1 MEQRILIYGARD
13 GGTGLR
19 HGIGIADSLT
29 RRLPEAVILLLASG
43 NPEWMALPERLLF
56 VPLPL
61 DGHRRQPRSQ
71 MTMRARL
78 LGDLI
83 NQFTPHGVLLDGDPI
98 ELHREL
104 PAVFADAQRTGS
116 RPPLFLVVR
125 DIDVPALAR
134 ARGNGTPDVL
144 AWCDRVLLAA
154 DPYAAERSDLV
165 LNGSTPANMQHVG
178 WTAPRPRRNALS
190 AVRAALGFNGR
201 YVLCAISTRE
211 SVALARVFLAV
222 AGMRSASWRGAVL
235 VPPQLGVRVVTA
247 LRHAAPESVTV
258 QVRRPALD
266 DAIASA
272 EVVVTTLTDDAAPE
286 ALFHG
291 RRLVAVHQSAHTPA
305 QELRA
310 RALEQHDRVRVLPPR
325 PVSVP
330 MLARAIDSLM
340 ATPVPGR
347 RPIWARP
354 DRLADTVA
362 AMLQDRESSAS
373 A

>member
-1 MEQRILIYGARD
+1 MDQRILIYGARD

-29 RRLPEAVILLLASG
+29 RRLPDAVILLLASG

-61 DGHRRQPRSQ
+61 DGHRRPPRSQ

-83 NQFTPHGVLLDGDPI
+83 NQFTPQGVLLDGDPI

-104 PAVFADAQRTGS
+104 PSVFAGAP

-125 DIDVPALAR
+125 DVDVPALAR
-134 ARGNGTPDVL
+134 ARGNGSPDIL
-144 AWCDRVLLAA
+144 SWCDQVLLAA
-154 DPYAAERSDLV
+154 DPYAAERSELV
-165 LNGSTPANMQHVG
+165 LNGSTPANLQHVG

-211 SVALARVFLAV
+211 SVGLARVFLAV
-222 AGMRSASWRGAVL
+222 AGMRASSWRGAVL
-235 VPPQLGVRVVTA
+235 VPPQLGARVITA
-247 LRHAAPESVTV
+247 LRQAAPESVTV

-266 DAIASA
+266 DAIAAA

-362 AMLQDRESSAS
+362 AVLRERERTGGA
-373 A
+373 